1 MPKLIWEKKLQ
12 KAVKGQLFSVWYVR
26 DELCKVLM
34 NLFYSITNKKVAAHL
49 PMAWEL
55 NQDLQILN
63 VLLKI
68 KYLNSEILSIL
79 E

>member
-12 KAVKGQLFSVWYVR
+12 KAVKWQLFSVWYVR

-34 NLFYSITNKKVAAHL
+34 KRYYSDTNKKIAALL
-49 PMAWEL
+49 PISWGL

-63 VLLKI
+63 VVLKI
-68 KYLNSEILSIL
+68 NFLNLEILSIL

>member
-12 KAVKGQLFSVWYVR
+12 EAVKHKLLSVWYVR

-34 NLFYSITNKKVAAHL
+34 KRYYSDTNKKIAALL
-49 PMAWEL
+49 PISWEL

-63 VLLKI
+63 LVLKI
-68 KYLNSEILSIL
+68 KFLNLEILSIL

>member
-12 KAVKGQLFSVWYVR
+12 EAVKVQKFSVWYLR

-34 NLFYSITNKKVAAHL
+34 KRYFSDTNKKIASL
-49 PMAWEL
+49 LLISWGL

-68 KYLNSEILSIL
+68 NFLNLEILSIL